1 MNLCNLRIVLKPY
14 FIMLSTKINLAITDD
29 HTLFRKI
36 IVDFLQKQ
44 PNLNVALQTASYEEL
59 LSCLPNVK
67 IDILFMDIMTP
78 SINAEEALQL
88 IRHDYPNIKV
98 IVLSMCSNP
107 KILNELLELGVHA
120 IIPTSDDPSELLNA
134 AFSVATKSIYQNK
147 LFTDILYWNKL
158 QNFEKNKIRKEV
170 SLSEREKTIIRMI
183 WEEKSNK
190 EISEKLFLGIRS
202 IEKIRQDIK
211 EKLDVKST
219 VAILKYAIREGIINP
234 TSRYTVA
241 NEPAYVKLN
250 GQKK

>member
-1 MNLCNLRIVLKPY
+1 
-14 FIMLSTKINLAITDD
+14 
-29 HTLFRKI
+29 
-36 IVDFLQKQ
+36 
-44 PNLNVALQTASYEEL
+44 
-59 LSCLPNVK
+59 
-67 IDILFMDIMTP
+67 MDIITP
-78 SINAEEALQL
+78 TINAEEALQL
-88 IRHDYPNIKV
+88 IRHDYPDIKV
-98 IVLSMCSNP
+98 IILSMSSNP

-120 IIPTSDDPSELLNA
+120 IISKSDEPSELLNA

-158 QNFEKNKIRKEV
+158 QNIEKNKIRKEV

-190 EISEKLFLGIRS
+190 EISEKLFLGVRS

-234 TSRYTVA
+234 SSRYSIA
-241 NEPAYVKLN
+241 NEPAYVQLN
-250 GQKK
+250 GQKR

>member
-1 MNLCNLRIVLKPY
+1 
-14 FIMLSTKINLAITDD
+14 MLSTKLNLAITDD
-29 HTLFRKI
+29 HTLFRKVL
-36 IVDFLQKQ
+36 VDFLQKQ
-44 PNLNVALQTASYEEL
+44 PDLNVALQTASYEEL
-59 LSCLPNVK
+59 LLRLPNVK
-67 IDILFMDIMTP
+67 IDILFMDIITP
-78 SINAEEALQL
+78 TINAEEALQL
-88 IRHDYPNIKV
+88 IRHDYPDIKV
-98 IVLSMCSNP
+98 IILSMSSNP

-120 IIPTSDDPSELLNA
+120 IISKSDEPSELLNA

-158 QNFEKNKIRKEV
+158 QNIEKNKIRKEV

-190 EISEKLFLGIRS
+190 EISEKLFLGVRS

-234 TSRYTVA
+234 SSRYSIA
-241 NEPAYVKLN
+241 NEPAYVQLN
-250 GQKK
+250 GQKR

>member
-1 MNLCNLRIVLKPY
+1 
-14 FIMLSTKINLAITDD
+14 MLSTKINLAITDD
-29 HTLFRKI
+29 HTLFRKML
-36 IVDFLQKQ
+36 VDFLQKQ

-67 IDILFMDIMTP
+67 IDILFMDIIA
-78 SINAEEALQL
+78 SFVNAEEALQL
-88 IRHDYPNIKV
+88 IRHEYPNIKV
-98 IVLSMCSNP
+98 IVFSKCSNP

-158 QNFEKNKIRKEV
+158 QNFEKNKFRKEV

-190 EISEKLFLGIRS
+190 EISEKLFLGVRS

-219 VAILKYAIREGIINP
+219 VAVLKYAIREGIINP
-234 TSRYTVA
+234 ASRYSVA

-250 GQKK
+250 GQKR